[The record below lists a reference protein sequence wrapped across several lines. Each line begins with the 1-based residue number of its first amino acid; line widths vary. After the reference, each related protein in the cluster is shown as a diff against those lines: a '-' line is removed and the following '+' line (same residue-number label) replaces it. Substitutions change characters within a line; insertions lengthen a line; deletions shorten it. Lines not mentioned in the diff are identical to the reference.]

1 MEKLNIEIPNFG
13 ELKQIDEDLY
23 WTQFELPFR
32 LNHVNLFFLVTND
45 GWLIIDS
52 GLKSDH
58 SYEMWNNLLN
68 GPMRKQKI
76 CGLIITH
83 YHPDHMGMA
92 GWLQKKYN
100 VPAYTTEKE
109 LFTANKL
116 LSMSEEEYSKL
127 FNHVFQRAGMPL
139 DQKNEMLKAT
149 RLYKNRVY
157 ELPKFEIIKKG
168 KVFNSKNG
176 KWIVRTDSGHSPEHI
191 SMFDE
196 KRKLYLAGDFLL
208 PRISPNISDNFFDP
222 KDDRLGGYLTYL
234 NDIKKIGSETLVFPC
249 HDWPFKKGN
258 ERADNLIRHHEN
270 RLNILKNEMAEKK
283 INIMNSID
291 LIFDRKIG
299 NEQMHFAIGEA
310 RAHLIHLESIGFA
323 RSETDLNEVVWYQ
336 KN

>member
-13 ELKQIDEDLY
+13 ELKKLDEDLY
-23 WTQFELPFR
+23 WTQFQLPFK
-32 LNHVNLFFLVTND
+32 LNHVNLFFLDTND

-52 GLKSDH
+52 GLRSDH
-58 SYEMWNNLLN
+58 SHEMWEKLLN
-68 GPMRKQKI
+68 GPLYQKKI

-92 GWLQKKYN
+92 GWIQKQFN

-109 LFTANKL
+109 FFTANKL
-116 LSMSEEEYSKL
+116 LSMGEEEYAKL

-149 RLYKNRVY
+149 RLYKNRVH
-157 ELPKFEIIKKG
+157 ELPKFEIIKEG
-168 KVFNSKNG
+168 HVFESKNG
-176 KWIVRTDSGHSPEHI
+176 SWIARTDAGHSPEHI
-191 SMFDE
+191 SLLDE
-196 KRKLYLAGDFLL
+196 NRKLYLAGDFLL

-234 NDIKKIGSETLVFPC
+234 NDIKSIGSETLVFPC
-249 HDWPFKKGN
+249 HDWPFKKGK
-258 ERADNLIRHHEN
+258 ERAEDLIKHHEN
-270 RLNILKNEMAEKK
+270 RLNILKKEMETKK
-283 INIMNSID
+283 INIMNSVD

-310 RAHLIHLESIGFA
+310 RAHLIHLETIGFA
-323 RSETDLNEVVWYQ
+323 KSQKDNNEVIWYS